1 MSDESSGPGGSDS
14 LLTRRHVLKW
24 FGALGGS
31 SLMLGTMSAWDLRA
45 QPIPS
50 RPRFGARSDRA
61 QATRVIVLGAGV
73 SGMVVGYELNKLGY
87 DYRILEARGRVGGL
101 NWSVRRGDSHTE
113 LGPGGET
120 QTCQFDEGLYVNG
133 GPWRIPHDHH
143 GILGYARELDV
154 RLEPFNDLNEV
165 FYTEDPAAGPLANR
179 MLLLREFTS
188 DMWGHTTELLAKAL
202 DQGSLDAGL
211 STEDKDRLIAFLRG
225 AGYLNDPDLIYEPNE
240 RVRGSAGA
248 YDLSALLQS
257 GFANQVRSLTSGTG
271 GPVPV
276 LQHTGG
282 MQQIPLAFQRFH
294 GDRIT
299 LNAKVIS
306 IRSLENEAR
315 VVWEDTRTGARQEIA
330 ADFVV
335 SCLPMTIL
343 KQLDVNFPPEVATV
357 VQAYGHSNSSKM
369 GFQMARRFWEEDH
382 QIYGGHLQ
390 FRAFNP
396 QAAAGGGGGGGGRGG
411 GGGGGGNPL
420 PSFSYPSNDYGS
432 KKGVLLGFYGGPTV
446 PGVDGVPLIDSPIRM
461 RFEHVLTHAS
471 KVHPQ
476 MRQEF
481 ENAYAIMWPRV
492 PFSEGAWAQNPGS
505 NMDLLSQAHGRIYL
519 GSAAISGDPAWQ
531 EGAVE
536 SAWRTVE
543 IIHQRVLG

>member
-1 MSDESSGPGGSDS
+1 MSDGGTARRGAESS
-14 LLTRRHVLKW
+14 LTRRQVLKY

-31 SLMLGTMSAWDLRA
+31 SLMLGTMDVWDLRA
-45 QPIPS
+45 QPI
-50 RPRFGARSDRA
+50 RPRPVFSGQA
-61 QATRVIVLGAGV
+61 QGTRVLVLGAGV
-73 SGMVVGYELNKLGY
+73 SGMVAGYELGKLGY
-87 DYRILEARGRVGGL
+87 DYRILEARDRVGGL
-101 NWSVRRGDSHTE
+101 NWSVKRGDTHTE

-120 QTCQFDEGLYVNG
+120 QVCQFDEGLYING

-143 GILGYARELDV
+143 GILGYAKELGV
-154 RLEPFNDLNEV
+154 RMEPFNDLNEV
-165 FYTEDPAAGPLANR
+165 FFTEDPAAGPMANR

-202 DQGSLDAGL
+202 DQGSLDNEL
-211 STEDKDRLIAFLRG
+211 SAEDKDRLLQFLVS
-225 AGYLNDPDLIYEPNE
+225 AGYLSNPDRIYQPNAN
-240 RVRGSAGA
+240 VRGSEDK
-248 YDLSALLQS
+248 YDLSLLLQS

-276 LQHTGG
+276 LQPTGG
-282 MQQIPLAFQRFH
+282 MQQIPLAFQRYH

-315 VVWEDTRTGARQEIA
+315 VVWENTQTGAREEVA

-343 KQLDVNFPPEVATV
+343 KQLDVNFSPEVAAV

-390 FRAFNP
+390 YRAFNP
-396 QAAAGGGGGGGGRGG
+396 QAAQAPAGGGGRGGGG

-432 KKGVLLGFYGGPTV
+432 KKGVLLGFYGGPTI
-446 PGVDGVPLIDSPIRM
+446 PGLDGVPLIDSPIRA

-492 PFSEGAWAQNPGS
+492 PFSEGAWAQNPGA
-505 NMDLLSQAHGRIYL
+505 NMDMLTAAHGRLYL
-519 GSAAISGDPAWQ
+519 GSAAMSGDPAWQ

-536 SAWRTVE
+536 AAWRTVE
-543 IIHQRVLG
+543 TIHQRVLGQ